1 MGKKF
6 KKVNKKSKNNNHQKQ
21 MKERKEK
28 NKTKNNKENDNEDFD
43 INDESNKADFY
54 LDDQDAD
61 LAYDSSELEKESMEE
76 EDEEPE
82 MEENSMKDEEEEMSE
97 HGSDLDFKEED
108 YIPSESDE
116 NEEKEENKKIKAMSK
131 KELKKL
137 MDKVNEG
144 SELYITKFLILTGRL
159 TNPNTEMNFEE
170 SEENILNQNKVI
182 NNIIKYFIK
191 DLPDILQL
199 KINAKTEEKNKS
211 NNSLIKKYVSILV
224 RYIKTCELEMQNYIF
239 YNIEKISP
247 LIFQFNNFTE
257 VILKLSIKSWST
269 TKEDELRKI
278 ILTFIKS
285 LITKKPKFFEYSIKI
300 FYINYLNIA
309 KEMNLNTFNHI
320 KSLQDD
326 IINILNYDL
335 EKAYTTIFT
344 FIRKLCIQLRAT
356 IVDKTT
362 STIKSIY
369 NWQFVNSLILW
380 SRVIM
385 KYITN
390 QNIYLLA
397 YPLIQTIIGV
407 IRLNSNELYYLLRI
421 RLVILLN
428 GISARSNIF
437 IPTPMYVLPILSSN
451 YFIEKCKPI
460 QQPKFPKEEKKSDKL
475 EKAKIN
481 SRIVIYV
488 NLKIKKEELRI
499 KQIRKDLLEECCD
512 CLLEYL
518 SINSNKICFT
528 ELADSI
534 LKEMRS
540 ALKNIYDK
548 EYREIIK
555 LRMDKIENQ
564 INNVRNNISNKYNSS
579 IILIKPNTIDNFEKN
594 NINDFSKEW
603 INVRHRRQATFEAV
617 SSQKNK
623 TFINV

>member
-1 MGKKF
+1 MAKKL
-6 KKVNKKSKNNNHQKQ
+6 KKENKKQKNNKHEKKR
-21 MKERKEK
+21 KERKEK
-28 NKTKNNKENDNEDFD
+28 KQIKNNTEEELDNQK
-43 INDESNKADFY
+43 ESNKADFY
-54 LDDQDAD
+54 LDDEDAD
-61 LAYDSSELEKESMEE
+61 LAYDSSELEAESMEE
-76 EDEEPE
+76 EPE
-82 MEENSMKDEEEEMSE
+82 MKDNSMNDEEEEMSE
-97 HGSDLDFKEED
+97 HGSELDFKEED
-108 YIPSESDE
+108 YIPSEDE
-116 NEEKEENKKIKAMSK
+116 GDEEKEKMQSLSK

-137 MDKVNEG
+137 MDKVSEG
-144 SELYITKFLILTGRL
+144 SEIYITKFLILTGRL
-159 TNPNTEMNFEE
+159 TNPDKEMNLEE
-170 SEENILNQNKVI
+170 GEENVLNQNKVI

-191 DLPDILQL
+191 ELPDILQL
-199 KINAKTEEKNKS
+199 KMNSKNEEKNKS

-224 RYIKTCELEMQNYIF
+224 RYIKTCEQEMQNFIF

-257 VILKLSIKSWST
+257 IILKLSIKSWSS
-269 TKEDELRKI
+269 TKEDELRQI
-278 ILTFIKS
+278 ILSFIKS
-285 LITKKPKFFEYSIKI
+285 LVTKKPKFFEYSIKI

-326 IINILNYDL
+326 IISILNYDL

-362 STIKSIY
+362 SSIKSIY

-380 SRVIM
+380 ARVIM
-385 KYITN
+385 KYISDP
-390 QNIYLLA
+390 NIYLLI

-428 GISARSNIF
+428 GISAKSNIF
-437 IPTPMYVLPILSSN
+437 IPTPMYILPILSSN
-451 YFIEKCKPI
+451 YFIEKCKTIIP
-460 QQPKFPKEEKKSDKL
+460 QKKQNEEKKSDKL

-481 SRIVIYV
+481 SRIVIYIS
-488 NLKIKKEELRI
+488 LKIKKEELKI

-555 LRMDKIENQ
+555 LRMEKIENQ
-564 INNVRNNISNKYNSS
+564 IKDFQDNISNKYNSS
-579 IILIKPNTIDNFEKN
+579 IILLKPNSIENFEKN

-603 INVRHRRQATFEAV
+603 LNIRHRRQATFEAIY
-617 SSQKNK
+617 SQKNK
-623 TFINV
+623 AFINV

>member
-6 KKVNKKSKNNNHQKQ
+6 KKVNKKSKNNNNQKQ
-21 MKERKEK
+21 RKERKI
-28 NKTKNNKENDNEDFD
+28 KNNNKDDNEDFD
-43 INDESNKADFY
+43 NKNEANKADFY

-61 LAYDSSELEKESMEE
+61 LAYDSSELEKESIEE
-76 EDEEPE
+76 EDQEEE
-82 MEENSMKDEEEEMSE
+82 MEENSMKEEEMSE
-97 HGSDLDFKEED
+97 HGSELDFKEED
-108 YIPSESDE
+108 YIPSESEE
-116 NEEKEENKKIKAMSK
+116 NEEKEESKKIKAMSK

-144 SELYITKFLILTGRL
+144 NELYITKFLILTGRL

-199 KINAKTEEKNKS
+199 KMNSKNEEKNKA
-211 NNSLIKKYVSILV
+211 NNSLIKKYVSILI

-257 VILKLSIKSWST
+257 IILKLSIKSWST
-269 TKEDELRKI
+269 TKE
-278 ILTFIKS
+278 
-285 LITKKPKFFEYSIKI
+285 
-300 FYINYLNIA
+300 LNIA

-385 KYITN
+385 KYISN
-390 QNIYLLA
+390 ENIYLLT

-428 GISARSNIF
+428 GISAKSNIF

-460 QQPKFPKEEKKSDKL
+460 QEPKYPKEEKKSDKL

-481 SRIVIYV
+481 TRIVIYV
-488 NLKIKKEELRI
+488 NLKIKKEELKI
-499 KQIRKDLLEECCD
+499 KQIRKDLLEEWC
-512 CLLEYL
+512 
-518 SINSNKICFT
+518 S
-528 ELADSI
+528 
-534 LKEMRS
+534 
-540 ALKNIYDK
+540 
-548 EYREIIK
+548 
-555 LRMDKIENQ
+555 
-564 INNVRNNISNKYNSS
+564 
-579 IILIKPNTIDNFEKN
+579 
-594 NINDFSKEW
+594 
-603 INVRHRRQATFEAV
+603 
-617 SSQKNK
+617 
-623 TFINV
+623 

>member
-1 MGKKF
+1 MAKKF
-6 KKVNKKSKNNNHQKQ
+6 KKENKKTKGNKHQNKI
-21 MKERKEK
+21 KERKEK
-28 NKTKNNKENDNEDFD
+28 VKIKINEDD
-43 INDESNKADFY
+43 LENMKESNKADFY
-54 LDDQDAD
+54 LDDADAD
-61 LAYDSSELEKESMEE
+61 LAYDSSELEAESMEE
-76 EDEEPE
+76 DQE
-82 MEENSMKDEEEEMSE
+82 MEENSLNEEDEEMSE
-97 HGSDLDFKEED
+97 HGSELDFKEED
-108 YIPSESDE
+108 YIPSES
-116 NEEKEENKKIKAMSK
+116 EEKDEEKKMKSMNK
-131 KELKKL
+131 KELTKL
-137 MDKVNEG
+137 MNKVSEG
-144 SELYITKFLILTGRL
+144 SEIYITKFLILTGKI
-159 TNPNTEMNFEE
+159 TNPNKEMNFEE
-170 SEENILNQNKVI
+170 DDDNILNQNKVI

-199 KINAKTEEKNKS
+199 KMNSKNEDKNKS
-211 NNSLIKKYVSILV
+211 NNNLIKKYVSILV
-224 RYIKTCELEMQNYIF
+224 RYIKTCELEMQNFIF

-247 LIFQFNNFTE
+247 LIFLFNNFTE
-257 VILKLSIKSWST
+257 IILKLSIKSWST
-269 TKEDELRKI
+269 TKEIDLRQI
-278 ILTFIKS
+278 ILSFIKS

-300 FYINYLNIA
+300 FYINYLNVA

-362 STIKSIY
+362 SSIKSIY
-369 NWQFVNSLILW
+369 NWQFINSLILW
-380 SRVIM
+380 SRVII
-385 KYITN
+385 KYISN
-390 QNIYLLA
+390 ENIYLLL

-428 GISARSNIF
+428 GISAKSNIF
-437 IPTPMYVLPILSSN
+437 IPTSLYILPILSSN

-460 QQPKFPKEEKKSDKL
+460 ALPKKPIEEKKSDKL

-481 SRIVIYV
+481 TRIVIYV
-488 NLKIKKEELRI
+488 SLKIKKEELKI
-499 KQIRKDLLEECCD
+499 KQIRKDLLEESCD
-512 CLLEYL
+512 CLLEFL

-555 LRMDKIENQ
+555 LRMEKIENQ
-564 INNVRNNISNKYNSS
+564 INVLHGNISSKYDSS
-579 IILIKPNTIDNFEKN
+579 IILIKPESIENFEKK
-594 NINDFSKEW
+594 NINDFGKEW
-603 INVRHRRQATFEAV
+603 INIRHRRQATFEAV

>member
-1 MGKKF
+1 MAKKL
-6 KKVNKKSKNNNHQKQ
+6 KKENKKLKNNKHEKKR
-21 MKERKEK
+21 KERKEK
-28 NKTKNNKENDNEDFD
+28 KQIKNDTEEELDNQK
-43 INDESNKADFY
+43 ESNKADFY
-54 LDDQDAD
+54 LDDEDAD
-61 LAYDSSELEKESMEE
+61 LAYDSSELEAESMEE
-76 EDEEPE
+76 EPE
-82 MEENSMKDEEEEMSE
+82 MKDNSMNAEEEEMSE
-97 HGSDLDFKEED
+97 HGSELDFKEED
-108 YIPSESDE
+108 YIPSEDE
-116 NEEKEENKKIKAMSK
+116 GDEEKEKMQSLSK

-137 MDKVNEG
+137 MDKVSEG
-144 SELYITKFLILTGRL
+144 SEIYITKFLILTGRL
-159 TNPNTEMNFEE
+159 TNPDKEMNLEE
-170 SEENILNQNKVI
+170 GEENVLNQNKVI

-191 DLPDILQL
+191 ELPDILQL
-199 KINAKTEEKNKS
+199 KMNSKNEEKNKS

-224 RYIKTCELEMQNYIF
+224 RYIKTCEQEMQNFIF

-257 VILKLSIKSWST
+257 IILKLSIKSWSS
-269 TKEDELRKI
+269 TKEDELRQI
-278 ILTFIKS
+278 ILSFIKS
-285 LITKKPKFFEYSIKI
+285 LVTKKPKFFEYSIKI

-326 IINILNYDL
+326 IISILNYDL

-362 STIKSIY
+362 SSIKSIY

-380 SRVIM
+380 ARVIM
-385 KYITN
+385 KYISD
-390 QNIYLLA
+390 QNIYLLI

-428 GISARSNIF
+428 GISAKSNIF
-437 IPTPMYVLPILSSN
+437 IPTPMYILPILSSN

-460 QQPKFPKEEKKSDKL
+460 IPQKKPNEEKKSDKL

-481 SRIVIYV
+481 SRIVIYIS
-488 NLKIKKEELRI
+488 LKIKKEELKI

-555 LRMDKIENQ
+555 LRMEKIENQ
-564 INNVRNNISNKYNSS
+564 IKDFQDNISNKYNSS
-579 IILIKPNTIDNFEKN
+579 IILLKPNSIENFEKN

-603 INVRHRRQATFEAV
+603 LNIRHRRQATFEAIY
-617 SSQKNK
+617 SQKNK
-623 TFINV
+623 AFINV

>member
-1 MGKKF
+1 MAKKL
-6 KKVNKKSKNNNHQKQ
+6 KKENKKQKNNRHEKKR
-21 MKERKEK
+21 KERKEK
-28 NKTKNNKENDNEDFD
+28 KQIKNNTEEELDNQK
-43 INDESNKADFY
+43 ESNKADFY
-54 LDDQDAD
+54 LDDEDAD
-61 LAYDSSELEKESMEE
+61 LAYDSSELEAESMEE
-76 EDEEPE
+76 EPE
-82 MEENSMKDEEEEMSE
+82 MKDNSMNDEEEEMSE
-97 HGSDLDFKEED
+97 HGSELDFKEED
-108 YIPSESDE
+108 YIPSEDE
-116 NEEKEENKKIKAMSK
+116 GDEEKEKMQSLSK

-137 MDKVNEG
+137 MDKVSEG
-144 SELYITKFLILTGRL
+144 SEIYITKFLILTGKL
-159 TNPNTEMNFEE
+159 TNPDKEMNLEE
-170 SEENILNQNKVI
+170 GEENVLNQNKVI

-191 DLPDILQL
+191 ELPDILQL
-199 KINAKTEEKNKS
+199 KMNSKTEEKNKS

-224 RYIKTCELEMQNYIF
+224 RYIKTCEQEMQNFIF

-257 VILKLSIKSWST
+257 IILKLSIKSWSS
-269 TKEDELRKI
+269 TKEDELRQI
-278 ILTFIKS
+278 ILSFIKS
-285 LITKKPKFFEYSIKI
+285 LVTKKPKFFEYSIKI

-326 IINILNYDL
+326 IISILNYDL

-362 STIKSIY
+362 SSIKSIY

-380 SRVIM
+380 ARVIM
-385 KYITN
+385 KYISDP
-390 QNIYLLA
+390 NIYLLI

-407 IRLNSNELYYLLRI
+407 IILNSNELYYLLRI

-428 GISARSNIF
+428 GISAKSNIF
-437 IPTPMYVLPILSSN
+437 IPTPMYILPILSSN

-460 QQPKFPKEEKKSDKL
+460 IPQKKPNEEKKSDKL

-481 SRIVIYV
+481 SRIVIYIS
-488 NLKIKKEELRI
+488 LKIKKEELKI

-555 LRMDKIENQ
+555 LRMEKIENQ
-564 INNVRNNISNKYNSS
+564 IKDFQDNISNKYNSS
-579 IILIKPNTIDNFEKN
+579 IILLKPNSIENFEKN

-603 INVRHRRQATFEAV
+603 LNIRHRRQATFEAIY
-617 SSQKNK
+617 SQKNK
-623 TFINV
+623 AFINV

>member
-1 MGKKF
+1 MAKKL
-6 KKVNKKSKNNNHQKQ
+6 KKENKKQKSNKHEKKR
-21 MKERKEK
+21 KERKEK
-28 NKTKNNKENDNEDFD
+28 KQIKNNTEEELDNQK
-43 INDESNKADFY
+43 ESNKADFY
-54 LDDQDAD
+54 LDDEDAD
-61 LAYDSSELEKESMEE
+61 LAYDSSELEAESMEE
-76 EDEEPE
+76 EPE
-82 MEENSMKDEEEEMSE
+82 MKDNSMNDEEEEMSE
-97 HGSDLDFKEED
+97 HGSELDFKEED
-108 YIPSESDE
+108 YIPSEDE
-116 NEEKEENKKIKAMSK
+116 GDEEKEKMQSLSK

-137 MDKVNEG
+137 MDKVSEG
-144 SELYITKFLILTGRL
+144 SEIYITKFLILTGRL
-159 TNPNTEMNFEE
+159 TNPDKEMNLEE
-170 SEENILNQNKVI
+170 GEENVLNQNKVI

-191 DLPDILQL
+191 ELPDILQL
-199 KINAKTEEKNKS
+199 KMNSKNEEKNKS

-224 RYIKTCELEMQNYIF
+224 RYIKTCEQEMQNFIF

-257 VILKLSIKSWST
+257 IILKLSIKSWSS
-269 TKEDELRKI
+269 TKGDELRQ
-278 ILTFIKS
+278 ILLSFIKT
-285 LITKKPKFFEYSIKI
+285 LVTKKPKFFEYSIKI

-326 IINILNYDL
+326 IISILNYDL

-362 STIKSIY
+362 SSIKSIY

-380 SRVIM
+380 ARVIM
-385 KYITN
+385 KHISDP
-390 QNIYLLA
+390 NIYLLI

-428 GISARSNIF
+428 GISAKSNIF
-437 IPTPMYVLPILSSN
+437 IPTPMYILPILSSN

-460 QQPKFPKEEKKSDKL
+460 IPQKKPNEEKKSDKL

-481 SRIVIYV
+481 SRIVIYIS
-488 NLKIKKEELRI
+488 LKIKKEELKI

-555 LRMDKIENQ
+555 LRMEKIENQ
-564 INNVRNNISNKYNSS
+564 IKDFQDNISNKYNSS
-579 IILIKPNTIDNFEKN
+579 IILLKPNSIENFEKN

-603 INVRHRRQATFEAV
+603 LNIRHRRQATFEAIY
-617 SSQKNK
+617 SQKNK
-623 TFINV
+623 AFINV

>member
-1 MGKKF
+1 MAKKF
-6 KKVNKKSKNNNHQKQ
+6 KKENKKTKGNKHQNKI
-21 MKERKEK
+21 KERKGK
-28 NKTKNNKENDNEDFD
+28 VKINEDD
-43 INDESNKADFY
+43 LENMKESNKADFY
-54 LDDQDAD
+54 LDDADAD
-61 LAYDSSELEKESMEE
+61 LAYDSSELEAESMEE
-76 EDEEPE
+76 DQE
-82 MEENSMKDEEEEMSE
+82 MEENSLNEEDEEMSE
-97 HGSDLDFKEED
+97 HGSELDFKEED
-108 YIPSESDE
+108 YIPSES
-116 NEEKEENKKIKAMSK
+116 EEKEEEKKMKSMSK
-131 KELKKL
+131 KELTKL
-137 MDKVNEG
+137 MNKVSEG
-144 SELYITKFLILTGRL
+144 SEIYITKFLILTGKI
-159 TNPNTEMNFEE
+159 TNPNKEMNFEE
-170 SEENILNQNKVI
+170 DDDNILNQNKVI

-199 KINAKTEEKNKS
+199 KMNSKNEDKNKS
-211 NNSLIKKYVSILV
+211 NNNLIKKYVSILV
-224 RYIKTCELEMQNYIF
+224 RYIKTCELEMQNFIF

-247 LIFQFNNFTE
+247 LIFLFNNFTE
-257 VILKLSIKSWST
+257 IILKLSIKSWST
-269 TKEDELRKI
+269 TKEIDLRQI
-278 ILTFIKS
+278 ILSFIKS

-300 FYINYLNIA
+300 FYINYLNVA

-362 STIKSIY
+362 SSIKSIY
-369 NWQFVNSLILW
+369 NWQFINSLILW
-380 SRVIM
+380 SRVII
-385 KYITN
+385 KYISN
-390 QNIYLLA
+390 ENIYLLL

-428 GISARSNIF
+428 GISAKSNIF
-437 IPTPMYVLPILSSN
+437 IPTSLYILPILSSN

-460 QQPKFPKEEKKSDKL
+460 ALPKKPIEEKKSDKL

-481 SRIVIYV
+481 TRIVIYV
-488 NLKIKKEELRI
+488 SLKIKKEELKI
-499 KQIRKDLLEECCD
+499 KQIRKDLLEESCD
-512 CLLEYL
+512 CLLEFL

-555 LRMDKIENQ
+555 LRMEKIENQ
-564 INNVRNNISNKYNSS
+564 INVLHGNISSKYDSS
-579 IILIKPNTIDNFEKN
+579 IILIKPESIENFEKK
-594 NINDFSKEW
+594 NINDFGKEW
-603 INVRHRRQATFEAV
+603 INIRHRRQATFEAV

>member
-1 MGKKF
+1 MAKKF
-6 KKVNKKSKNNNHQKQ
+6 KKENKKTKGNKHQNKI
-21 MKERKEK
+21 KERKEK
-28 NKTKNNKENDNEDFD
+28 VKVKINEDD
-43 INDESNKADFY
+43 LENMKESNKADFY
-54 LDDQDAD
+54 LDDADAD
-61 LAYDSSELEKESMEE
+61 LAYDSSELEAESMEE
-76 EDEEPE
+76 DQEIENEED
-82 MEENSMKDEEEEMSE
+82 EEMSE
-97 HGSDLDFKEED
+97 HGSELDFKEED
-108 YIPSESDE
+108 YIPSES
-116 NEEKEENKKIKAMSK
+116 EEKDEEKKMKSMNK
-131 KELKKL
+131 KELTKL
-137 MDKVNEG
+137 MNKVSEG
-144 SELYITKFLILTGRL
+144 SEIYITKFLILTGKI
-159 TNPNTEMNFEE
+159 TNPNKEMNFEE
-170 SEENILNQNKVI
+170 DDDNILNQNKVI

-199 KINAKTEEKNKS
+199 KMNSKNEDKNKS
-211 NNSLIKKYVSILV
+211 NNNLIKKYVSILV
-224 RYIKTCELEMQNYIF
+224 RYIKTCELEMQNFIF

-247 LIFQFNNFTE
+247 LIFLFNNFTE
-257 VILKLSIKSWST
+257 IILKLSIKSWST
-269 TKEDELRKI
+269 TKEIDLRQI
-278 ILTFIKS
+278 ILSFIKS

-300 FYINYLNIA
+300 FYINYLNVA

-362 STIKSIY
+362 SSIKSIY
-369 NWQFVNSLILW
+369 NWQFINSLILW
-380 SRVIM
+380 SRVII
-385 KYITN
+385 KYISN
-390 QNIYLLA
+390 ENIYLLL

-428 GISARSNIF
+428 GISAKSNIF
-437 IPTPMYVLPILSSN
+437 IPTSLYILPILSSN

-460 QQPKFPKEEKKSDKL
+460 ALPKKPIEEKKSDKL

-481 SRIVIYV
+481 TRIVIYV
-488 NLKIKKEELRI
+488 SLKIKKEELKI
-499 KQIRKDLLEECCD
+499 KQIRKDLLEESCD
-512 CLLEYL
+512 CLLEFL

-555 LRMDKIENQ
+555 LRMEKIENQ
-564 INNVRNNISNKYNSS
+564 INVLHGNISSKYDSS
-579 IILIKPNTIDNFEKN
+579 IILIKPESIENFEKK
-594 NINDFSKEW
+594 NINDFGKEW
-603 INVRHRRQATFEAV
+603 INIRHRRQATFEAV

>member
-1 MGKKF
+1 MAKKL
-6 KKVNKKSKNNNHQKQ
+6 KKENKKQKNNKHEKKR
-21 MKERKEK
+21 KERKEK
-28 NKTKNNKENDNEDFD
+28 KQIKNNTEKDLDNQK
-43 INDESNKADFY
+43 ESNKADFY
-54 LDDQDAD
+54 LDDEDAD
-61 LAYDSSELEKESMEE
+61 LAYDSSELEAESMEE
-76 EDEEPE
+76 EPE
-82 MEENSMKDEEEEMSE
+82 MKENSMNDEEEEMSE
-97 HGSDLDFKEED
+97 HGSELDFKEED
-108 YIPSESDE
+108 YIPSEDE
-116 NEEKEENKKIKAMSK
+116 GDEEKEKMQSLSK

-137 MDKVNEG
+137 MDKVSEG
-144 SELYITKFLILTGRL
+144 SEIYITKFLILTGRL
-159 TNPNTEMNFEE
+159 TNPDKEMNLEE
-170 SEENILNQNKVI
+170 GEENVLNQNKVI

-191 DLPDILQL
+191 ELPDILQL
-199 KINAKTEEKNKS
+199 KMNSKNEEKNKS

-224 RYIKTCELEMQNYIF
+224 RYIKTCEQEMQNFIF

-257 VILKLSIKSWST
+257 IILKLSIKSWSS
-269 TKEDELRKI
+269 TKEDELRQI
-278 ILTFIKS
+278 ILSFIKS
-285 LITKKPKFFEYSIKI
+285 LVTKKPKFFEYSIKI

-326 IINILNYDL
+326 IISILNYDL

-362 STIKSIY
+362 SSIKSIY

-380 SRVIM
+380 ARVIM
-385 KYITN
+385 RYISD
-390 QNIYLLA
+390 QNIYLLI

-428 GISARSNIF
+428 GISAKSNIF
-437 IPTPMYVLPILSSN
+437 IPTPMYILPILSSN

-460 QQPKFPKEEKKSDKL
+460 IPQKKPNEEKKSDKL

-481 SRIVIYV
+481 TRIVIYIS
-488 NLKIKKEELRI
+488 LKIKKEELKI

-555 LRMDKIENQ
+555 LRMEKIENQ
-564 INNVRNNISNKYNSS
+564 IKDFQDNISNKYNSS
-579 IILIKPNTIDNFEKN
+579 IILVKPNSIENFEKN

-603 INVRHRRQATFEAV
+603 LNIRHRRQATFEAIK
-617 SSQKNK
+617 SQKQNK
-623 TFINV
+623 FIEV

>member
-1 MGKKF
+1 MAKKL
-6 KKVNKKSKNNNHQKQ
+6 KKENKKQKINKHEKKR
-21 MKERKEK
+21 KERKEK
-28 NKTKNNKENDNEDFD
+28 KQIKDNAEEELD
-43 INDESNKADFY
+43 NQKESNKADFY
-54 LDDQDAD
+54 LDDEDAD
-61 LAYDSSELEKESMEE
+61 LAYDSSELEAESMEE
-76 EDEEPE
+76 EPE
-82 MEENSMKDEEEEMSE
+82 MNENSGNDEEEELSE

-108 YIPSESDE
+108 YIPSDD
-116 NEEKEENKKIKAMSK
+116 EEKEEQEKMQSLSK

-137 MDKVNEG
+137 MDKVSEG
-144 SELYITKFLILTGRL
+144 SELYITKFLILTGKL
-159 TNPNTEMNFEE
+159 TNPDKEMNLEE
-170 SEENILNQNKVI
+170 GEENVLNQNKVI

-191 DLPDILQL
+191 DLPNILQL
-199 KINAKTEEKNKS
+199 KMNSKNEDKNKS
-211 NNSLIKKYVSILV
+211 NNNLIKKYVSILV
-224 RYIKTCELEMQNYIF
+224 RYIKTCEQEMQNFIF

-257 VILKLSIKSWST
+257 IILKLSIKSWSS
-269 TKEDELRKI
+269 TKEDELRQI
-278 ILTFIKS
+278 ILTFIKT
-285 LITKKPKFFEYSIKI
+285 LVTKKPKFFEYSIKI

-362 STIKSIY
+362 SSIKSIY

-380 SRVIM
+380 ARVIM
-385 KYITN
+385 RYISN
-390 QNIYLLA
+390 QNIYLLI

-428 GISARSNIF
+428 GISAKSNIF
-437 IPTPMYVLPILSSN
+437 IPTPMYILPILSSN

-460 QQPKFPKEEKKSDKL
+460 IPKKKPQDEKKSDKL

-481 SRIVIYV
+481 SRIVIYIS
-488 NLKIKKEELRI
+488 LKIKKEELKI

-555 LRMDKIENQ
+555 LRMEKIENQ
-564 INNVRNNISNKYNSS
+564 INNFQDNISNKYNSS
-579 IILIKPNTIDNFEKN
+579 IILVKQNSIENFEKN

-603 INVRHRRQATFEAV
+603 LNIRHRRQATFEAIY
-617 SSQKNK
+617 SQKNK
-623 TFINV
+623 AFINV

>member
-1 MGKKF
+1 MAKKL
-6 KKVNKKSKNNNHQKQ
+6 KKENKKQKNNKHEKKR
-21 MKERKEK
+21 KERKEK
-28 NKTKNNKENDNEDFD
+28 KQIKNNTEEELDNQK
-43 INDESNKADFY
+43 ESNKADFY
-54 LDDQDAD
+54 LDDEDAD
-61 LAYDSSELEKESMEE
+61 LAYDSSELEAESMEE
-76 EDEEPE
+76 EPE
-82 MEENSMKDEEEEMSE
+82 MKENSMNDEEEEMSE
-97 HGSDLDFKEED
+97 HGSELDFKEED
-108 YIPSESDE
+108 YIPSEDE
-116 NEEKEENKKIKAMSK
+116 GDEEKEKIQSLSK

-137 MDKVNEG
+137 MDKVSEG
-144 SELYITKFLILTGRL
+144 SEIYIAKFLILTGRL
-159 TNPNTEMNFEE
+159 TNPDKEMNLEE
-170 SEENILNQNKVI
+170 GEENVLNQNKVI

-191 DLPDILQL
+191 ELPDILQL
-199 KINAKTEEKNKS
+199 KMNSKNEEKNKS

-224 RYIKTCELEMQNYIF
+224 RYIKTCEQEMQNFIF

-257 VILKLSIKSWST
+257 IILKLSIKSWSS
-269 TKEDELRKI
+269 TKEDELRQI
-278 ILTFIKS
+278 ILSFIKS
-285 LITKKPKFFEYSIKI
+285 LVTKKPKFFEYSIKI

-326 IINILNYDL
+326 IISILNYDL

-362 STIKSIY
+362 SSIKSIY

-380 SRVIM
+380 ARVIM
-385 KYITN
+385 KYISD
-390 QNIYLLA
+390 QNIYLLI

-407 IRLNSNELYYLLRI
+407 IRLNTNELYYLLRI

-428 GISARSNIF
+428 GISAKSNIF
-437 IPTPMYVLPILSSN
+437 IPTPMYILPILSSN

-460 QQPKFPKEEKKSDKL
+460 IPQKKQNEEKKSDKL

-481 SRIVIYV
+481 SRIVIYIS
-488 NLKIKKEELRI
+488 LKIKKEELKI

-555 LRMDKIENQ
+555 LRMEKIENQ
-564 INNVRNNISNKYNSS
+564 IKDFQDNISNKYNSS
-579 IILIKPNTIDNFEKN
+579 IILLKPNSIENFEKN

-603 INVRHRRQATFEAV
+603 LNIRHRRQATFEAIY
-617 SSQKNK
+617 SQKNK
-623 TFINV
+623 AFINV

>member
-1 MGKKF
+1 MAKKL
-6 KKVNKKSKNNNHQKQ
+6 KKENKKQKNNKHEKKR
-21 MKERKEK
+21 KERKEK
-28 NKTKNNKENDNEDFD
+28 KQIKNNTEEELDNQK
-43 INDESNKADFY
+43 ESNKADFY
-54 LDDQDAD
+54 LDDEDAD
-61 LAYDSSELEKESMEE
+61 LAYDSSELEAESMEE
-76 EDEEPE
+76 EPE
-82 MEENSMKDEEEEMSE
+82 MKENSMNEEEEEMSE
-97 HGSDLDFKEED
+97 HGSELDFKEED
-108 YIPSESDE
+108 YIPSEDE
-116 NEEKEENKKIKAMSK
+116 GDEEKEKMKSLSK

-137 MDKVNEG
+137 MDKVSEG
-144 SELYITKFLILTGRL
+144 SEIYITKFLILTGRL
-159 TNPNTEMNFEE
+159 TNPDKEMNLEE
-170 SEENILNQNKVI
+170 GEENVLNQNKVI

-191 DLPDILQL
+191 ELPDILQL
-199 KINAKTEEKNKS
+199 KMNSKNEEKNKS

-224 RYIKTCELEMQNYIF
+224 RYIKTCEQEMQNFIF

-257 VILKLSIKSWST
+257 IILKLSIKSWSS
-269 TKEDELRKI
+269 TKEDELRQI
-278 ILTFIKS
+278 ILSFIKS
-285 LITKKPKFFEYSIKI
+285 LVTKKPKFFEYSIKI

-326 IINILNYDL
+326 IISILNYDL

-362 STIKSIY
+362 SSIKSIY

-380 SRVIM
+380 ARVIM
-385 KYITN
+385 KYISDP
-390 QNIYLLA
+390 NIYLLI

-428 GISARSNIF
+428 GISAKSNIF
-437 IPTPMYVLPILSSN
+437 IPTPMYILPILSSN

-460 QQPKFPKEEKKSDKL
+460 IPQKKQNEEKKSDKL

-481 SRIVIYV
+481 SRIVIYIS
-488 NLKIKKEELRI
+488 LKIKKEELKI

-548 EYREIIK
+548 EYREIVK
-555 LRMDKIENQ
+555 LRMEKIENH
-564 INNVRNNISNKYNSS
+564 INELRDNLSNNYDKS
-579 IILIKPNTIDNFEKN
+579 IILIKPKSIESFEKQ
-594 NINDFSKEW
+594 NINGFSREW
-603 INVRHRRQATFEAV
+603 MNIRHRRQATFEAIK
-617 SSQKNK
+617 SQKQNK
-623 TFINV
+623 FIEVDLNS

>member
-1 MGKKF
+1 MAKKL
-6 KKVNKKSKNNNHQKQ
+6 KKEYKKQKNNKHEKKR
-21 MKERKEK
+21 KERKEK
-28 NKTKNNKENDNEDFD
+28 KQIKNNAEEELDNQK
-43 INDESNKADFY
+43 ESNKADFY
-54 LDDQDAD
+54 LDDEDAD
-61 LAYDSSELEKESMEE
+61 LAYDSSELEAESMEE
-76 EDEEPE
+76 EPE
-82 MEENSMKDEEEEMSE
+82 MNENSGNDEEEELSE

-108 YIPSESDE
+108 YIPSDD
-116 NEEKEENKKIKAMSK
+116 EEKEEQEKMQSLSK

-137 MDKVNEG
+137 MDKVSEG
-144 SELYITKFLILTGRL
+144 SELYITKFLILTGKL
-159 TNPNTEMNFEE
+159 TNPDKEMNLEE
-170 SEENILNQNKVI
+170 GEENVLNQNKVI

-199 KINAKTEEKNKS
+199 KMNSKNEDKNKS
-211 NNSLIKKYVSILV
+211 NNNLIKKYVSILV
-224 RYIKTCELEMQNYIF
+224 RYIKTCEQEMQNFIF

-257 VILKLSIKSWST
+257 IILKLSIKSWSS
-269 TKEDELRKI
+269 TKEDELRQI
-278 ILTFIKS
+278 ILTFIKT
-285 LITKKPKFFEYSIKI
+285 LVTKKPKFFEYSIKI

-362 STIKSIY
+362 SSIKSIY

-380 SRVIM
+380 ARVIM
-385 KYITN
+385 RYISN
-390 QNIYLLA
+390 QNIYLLI

-428 GISARSNIF
+428 GISAKSNIF
-437 IPTPMYVLPILSSN
+437 IPTPMYILPILSSN

-460 QQPKFPKEEKKSDKL
+460 IPQKKPQVEKKSDKL

-481 SRIVIYV
+481 SRIVIYIS
-488 NLKIKKEELRI
+488 LKIKKEELKI

-555 LRMDKIENQ
+555 LRMEKIENQ
-564 INNVRNNISNKYNSS
+564 INNFQDNISNKYNSS
-579 IILIKPNTIDNFEKN
+579 IILVKQNSIENFEKN

-603 INVRHRRQATFEAV
+603 LNIRHRRQATFEAIY
-617 SSQKNK
+617 SQKNK
-623 TFINV
+623 AFINV

>member
-6 KKVNKKSKNNNHQKQ
+6 KKENKKNKNNNNQKQ
-21 MKERKEK
+21 RKERKERKKIK
-28 NKTKNNKENDNEDFD
+28 NKEEVFDNEK
-43 INDESNKADFY
+43 ESNKADFF
-54 LDDQDAD
+54 LDDADAD
-61 LAYDSSELEKESMEE
+61 LAYDSSELEAESMEE
-76 EDEEPE
+76 EQE
-82 MEENSMKDEEEEMSE
+82 MGENSMNEEEEEMSE

-108 YIPSESDE
+108 YVPSESEE
-116 NEEKEENKKIKAMSK
+116 NEEQKKIKSMSK
-131 KELKKL
+131 KELTKL
-137 MDKVNEG
+137 MNKVSEG
-144 SELYITKFLILTGRL
+144 SVLYISKFISLTGKL
-159 TNPNTEMNFEE
+159 TNPNKEMNFEE
-170 SEENILNQNKVI
+170 GDENILNQNKVI

-191 DLPDILQL
+191 ELPDILQL
-199 KINAKTEEKNKS
+199 KMNSKNEVQNKS
-211 NNSLIKKYVSILV
+211 NNNLIKKYVSILV
-224 RYIKTCELEMQNYIF
+224 RYIKTCELEMQNFIF

-257 VILKLSIKSWST
+257 VVLKLSIKSWSM
-269 TKEDELRKI
+269 TKIDELRQT
-278 ILTFIKS
+278 ILSFIKN

-309 KEMNLNTFNHI
+309 KEMNLNSFNHI
-320 KSLQDD
+320 KLLQDD

-362 STIKSIY
+362 SSIKSIY

-380 SRVIM
+380 SRVII
-385 KYITN
+385 KYISN
-390 QNIYLLA
+390 QNIYLLL

-428 GISARSNIF
+428 GISAKSNIF
-437 IPTPMYVLPILSSN
+437 IPTSMYILPILSSN

-460 QQPKFPKEEKKSDKL
+460 MPSKKPKEEKSSDKL

-488 NLKIKKEELRI
+488 SLKIKKEELKI

-518 SINSNKICFT
+518 SINSNKICFS

-555 LRMDKIENQ
+555 MRMEKIENQ
-564 INNVRNNISNKYNSS
+564 INNIHDKISNQYNSS
-579 IILIKPNTIDNFEKN
+579 IILTKPNTIDNFEKN
-594 NINDFSKEW
+594 NINDFSK
-603 INVRHRRQATFEAV
+603 
-617 SSQKNK
+617 
-623 TFINV
+623 